1 MTMKKKL
8 RVLALA
14 GALAL
19 TLSGCSAVRYLLTG
33 DWNGDADL
41 VVVNQS
47 RAVLASITLSTEDG
61 SRTLEDGRGFALLER
76 GESYG
81 LSLDKG
87 EEDCT
92 IALLDIDGYEVGRAR
107 LRFTGERLYLTV
119 WEGGGV
125 TVMGQED

>member
-1 MTMKKKL
+1 MKKKL

-41 VVVNQS
+41 VVVSQS
-47 RAVLASITLSTEDG
+47 SQVVYALDLCQESWRGSTAG
-61 SRTLEDGRGFALLER
+61 PDGRGLLER

-81 LSLDKG
+81 LTLEETGPFTLELLGKG
-87 EEDCT
+87 GE
-92 IALLDIDGYEVGRAR
+92 LLVCWTGEFD
-107 LRFTGERLYLTV
+107 GERLYLTL
-119 WEGGGV
+119 WEDGTV
-125 TVMGQED
+125 TASKEG

>member
-41 VVVNQS
+41 VVVSQS
-47 RAVLASITLSTEDG
+47 SQVVYTLDLCQESWRGSTAG
-61 SRTLEDGRGFALLER
+61 PDGRGLLER
-76 GESYG
+76 GESYALTPEETG
-81 LSLDKG
+81 PFTLELLG
-87 EEDCT
+87 EGGE
-92 IALLDIDGYEVGRAR
+92 LLGRWTGE
-107 LRFTGERLYLTV
+107 FDGERLYLTL
-119 WEGGGV
+119 WEDGAV
-125 TVMGQED
+125 TASKEG

>member
-41 VVVNQS
+41 VVVSQS
-47 RAVLASITLSTEDG
+47 SQVVYTLDLCQESWRGSTAG
-61 SRTLEDGRGFALLER
+61 PDGRGLLER

-81 LSLDKG
+81 LTLEETGPFTLELLGKG
-87 EEDCT
+87 GE
-92 IALLDIDGYEVGRAR
+92 LLGRWTGE
-107 LRFTGERLYLTV
+107 FDGERLYLTL
-119 WEGGGV
+119 WEDGAV
-125 TVMGQED
+125 TASKEG